1 MERVAEIGV
10 LALQGDFEEHEAA
23 FRSLGAP
30 SRQVRKPEHLAGLSG
45 LILPGGESTTFSR
58 LIDDFAL
65 YEPLRTF
72 MGQDV
77 AVWGTC
83 AGMIILAKGVKELG
97 YPTFG
102 VIDIDVDRNAYGR
115 QVDSFETPLR
125 IDALGPAS
133 FPAVFIRAPVITRVG
148 PSVEVL
154 ASLGPSNG
162 VAGAGAV
169 AVREGRFLATAF
181 HPELTSDAR
190 FHRYFLEMVETTCGR
205 ARAR

>member
-1 MERVAEIGV
+1 MK
-10 LALQGDFEEHEAA
+10 QG
-23 FRSLGAP
+23 
-30 SRQVRKPEHLAGLSG
+30 
-45 LILPGGESTTFSR
+45 
-58 LIDDFAL
+58 
-65 YEPLRTF
+65 
-72 MGQDV
+72 V

-83 AGMIILAKGVKELG
+83 AGMIVLARGVKELG

-102 VIDIDVDRNAYGR
+102 VIDIDIDRNAYGR

-133 FPAVFIRAPVITRVG
+133 FPAVFIRAPIITRVG
-148 PSVEVL
+148 PGVEVL

-162 VAGAGAV
+162 EARVGAV

-181 HPELTSDAR
+181 HPELTSDVR

-205 ARAR
+205 ARAG